1 MLQSAPVLCLGKTAR
16 DLALAVSAPPRFLE
30 IALHDASQTVDE
42 EYLTLGSY
50 DSELA
55 LLRSQVAQR
64 VASFLSDSVRLFAA
78 QYFPGDP

>member
-1 MLQSAPVLCLGKTAR
+1 M
-16 DLALAVSAPPRFLE
+16 
-30 IALHDASQTVDE
+30 DE

-64 VASFLSDSVRLFAA
+64 VASFLSDSVRLSAA
-78 QYFPGDP
+78 QYLPGDP